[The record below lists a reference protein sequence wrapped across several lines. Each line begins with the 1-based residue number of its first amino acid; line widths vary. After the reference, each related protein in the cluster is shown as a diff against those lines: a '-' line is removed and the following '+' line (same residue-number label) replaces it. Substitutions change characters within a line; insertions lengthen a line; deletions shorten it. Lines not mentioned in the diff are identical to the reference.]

1 VALTRE
7 KQIEKLRQ
15 MGRGN
20 LLEYA
25 VPVSAGLVAALFI
38 GGWVTGWVAL
48 YFIGA
53 FIAIVAIS
61 SFTTMRN
68 IRNAV
73 VGEREG
79 MRVRGRV
86 QITVIAG
93 AETPTYSVAA
103 RDRGV
108 RWSFEFLP
116 LDWLPATGETD
127 AELVYLR
134 GVEWPVLLIVE
145 AGLIVPRYQPKR
157 T

>member
-1 VALTRE
+1 MALSRE

-25 VPVSAGLVAALFI
+25 VPVSLGLVVALFT
-38 GGWVTGWVAL
+38 GGWVSGWVAL

-68 IRNAV
+68 MRNAV

-79 MRVRGRV
+79 MRVRGRA
-86 QITVIAG
+86 QITVISG
-93 AETPTYSVAA
+93 SESPTYSVAA

-116 LDWLPATGETD
+116 LDWVPVAGETD

-134 GVEWPVLLIVE
+134 GVDWPVLLIVE